1 MSQMAAYDSSRTT
14 PDAQNSQ
21 NELENYENTPLLR
34 KINSKSN
41 NDETVVENDD
51 VEAAQCLSPLLDK
64 QPRVEISRNIGGVIS
79 ILLLGVFVANADSSL
94 VLATSG
100 TISSEFHDLGD
111 AGWLIS
117 SYTLAMCA
125 AQSLYGQL
133 SDIYGRKNTILM
145 SYMFFAVGSFICGAG
160 QSLPQV
166 IFGRLVAGVGGAGIN
181 CLVSIVIADM
191 VPIREVASW
200 RSYVNIA
207 ATTGRSLGGPIGGYL
222 IDTIGWRWSFLGQAP
237 PTILAAVLVAW
248 KLQPSYCQEDSK
260 GQSQW
265 SKLRRIDFLGAT
277 LLSVSI
283 VCGLLVLEL
292 GGKRM
297 PFTHPTILSLLGSSL
312 VTGNLFLLV
321 EAFWAKEP
329 IFPLRLM
336 LNRDVVASYIN
347 LGFQTG
353 AQMAMMMLV
362 PLYFQISAHA
372 SMTSA
377 GAHLMPSVI
386 GNAFGGLLAGYIIR
400 RTGRYKLVSIIG
412 AISSSTAYFLMIVR
426 WHGHTSL
433 LESLYI
439 IPGGFG
445 NGIALSTSFI
455 SLTAGVEPCQVAIAS
470 SGLYLSSNI
479 GMVLGLSL
487 ASAILQST
495 LRKELRIQL
504 EGRKNL
510 QEIIEKSLSDIEYV
524 RSLHGRLGQLVTA
537 AYVRCLT
544 YTHGVSLVGSIVA
557 LLAALSVKEH
567 VL

>member
-1 MSQMAAYDSSRTT
+1 MAAYDSSRTT

-21 NELENYENTPLLR
+21 NELENDENTPLLR

-260 GQSQW
+260 RPIAMVETPAHRLPRGDSPI
-265 SKLRRIDFLGAT
+265 SLDRLRSPRTRTWRKTNAFYTSNHSVPPRIVACHRKPLPPGGGFLGKGT
-277 LLSVSI
+277 
-283 VCGLLVLEL
+283 
-292 GGKRM
+292 
-297 PFTHPTILSLLGSSL
+297 
-312 VTGNLFLLV
+312 N
-321 EAFWAKEP
+321 
-329 IFPLRLM
+329 
-336 LNRDVVASYIN
+336 
-347 LGFQTG
+347 
-353 AQMAMMMLV
+353 
-362 PLYFQISAHA
+362 
-372 SMTSA
+372 
-377 GAHLMPSVI
+377 
-386 GNAFGGLLAGYIIR
+386 
-400 RTGRYKLVSIIG
+400 
-412 AISSSTAYFLMIVR
+412 
-426 WHGHTSL
+426 
-433 LESLYI
+433 
-439 IPGGFG
+439 
-445 NGIALSTSFI
+445 
-455 SLTAGVEPCQVAIAS
+455 
-470 SGLYLSSNI
+470 LSSP
-479 GMVLGLSL
+479 VDVES
-487 ASAILQST
+487 
-495 LRKELRIQL
+495 
-504 EGRKNL
+504 
-510 QEIIEKSLSDIEYV
+510 
-524 RSLHGRLGQLVTA
+524 
-537 AYVRCLT
+537 
-544 YTHGVSLVGSIVA
+544 
-557 LLAALSVKEH
+557 
-567 VL
+567 